1 MKGGRRFLMTRLG
14 MTLAIAA
21 AAAVAMTAITVSGHA
36 KMALQTYPVL
46 AGAGAHDVY
55 PAPDGTVWF
64 TAQAAGKLG
73 RLDPK
78 TGKSD
83 LIALGRGAAPHGVI
97 VGPDGAPWVTD
108 GGQNAIARVDPL
120 TRAAKLFPLP
130 KERGNANLNTA
141 SFDHEGVLWFTGQ
154 NGIYGRLDPKSGAIA
169 VFDAPRGVGPYG
181 ITTTPDGQVFYAS
194 LAGNY
199 LGQIDLESGSAQ
211 VLEPPVPRQGARRV
225 WSDSHGAVWVTGWDS
240 GDLFRY
246 DSKAKTWKTWHLP
259 GDGPQPY
266 AVYVDDADAVWLSDW
281 GSNAILRFDPKT
293 ETFESYP
300 LPDRYASVR
309 QLAGR
314 KGEVWGAESAADKL
328 FVLRAE

>member
-1 MKGGRRFLMTRLG
+1 MTRLG
-14 MTLAIAA
+14 MMLAA
-21 AAAVAMTAITVSGHA
+21 AMIAITSPAHA
-36 KMALQTYPVL
+36 KMAFHTFPVL
-46 AGAGAHDVY
+46 EGAGPHDVY

-73 RLDPK
+73 HLDPK

-97 VGPDGAPWVTD
+97 VGPDGAPWVTE

-120 TRAAKLFPLP
+120 TRAVKLFPLP
-130 KERGNANLNTA
+130 KERANANLNTA
-141 SFDHEGVLWFTGQ
+141 TFDRQGVLWFTGQ
-154 NGIYGRLDPKSGAIA
+154 NGVYGRLDPKSGAIA

-181 ITTTPDGQVFYAS
+181 IATTPDGQVFFAS

-199 LGQIDLESGSAQ
+199 LGRIDLETGSAE
-211 VLEPPVPRQGARRV
+211 VLEPPVPTQGARRV
-225 WSDSHGAVWVTGWDS
+225 WSDSKGALWITGWDS

-246 DSKAKTWKTWHLP
+246 DTKAKSWARWHLP

-266 AVYVDDADAVWLSDW
+266 AVYVDETDAVWLSDW
-281 GSNAILRFDPKT
+281 GANAILRFDPNT
-293 ETFESYP
+293 EEFEAYP
-300 LPDRYASVR
+300 LPDRHASVR

-314 KGEVWGAESAADKL
+314 KGEVWGAESGADKL